1 VNSVILSIILG
12 IGSLTI
18 ALVAVVV
25 AIWEVRASAAST
37 ERANSL
43 PLASEAF
50 KEFRS
55 QEFQAHL
62 RKIWNETPPDVPEN
76 GFQSLPEGWRDSAY
90 QVAYFFEYLGILVA
104 YELVSEDLVVD
115 FSANLLGR
123 SWHILEPFIRRERV
137 CRQKASAISGISP
150 GFVTHFEH
158 LVALTISSN
167 GKHIDDSIHERLKLR
182 TVPEGAFGDPTAIRA
197 ALEEVHE
204 SPTTSSRRSQS
215 C

>member
-1 VNSVILSIILG
+1 MNSVILG
-12 IGSLTI
+12 IGSLAI

-25 AIWEVRASAAST
+25 AIWEVRASATST
-37 ERANSL
+37 ERSNSL

-62 RKIWNETPPDVPEN
+62 RKIWNEAPSNVSED
-76 GFQSLPEGWRDSAY
+76 GFQSLPEDWRDSAY
-90 QVAYFFEYLGILVA
+90 RVAYFFEYLGILVA
-104 YELVSEDLVVD
+104 YELVSKDLVVD

-137 CRQKASAISGISP
+137 YRQKSSAISGISP

-182 TVPEGAFGDPTAIRA
+182 TVPAVAFGDPAAIRA

-204 SPTTSSRRSQS
+204 SPPTGSRRSQS